1 MEAANNDPKAGLKDA
16 EANPNVSGNGN
27 GHDLNG
33 NGNGHNGNGKRRRK
47 FLKLIAALGGA
58 AIIAKIW
65 PSLAEAQTQSH
76 PPSQIN
82 QTGASTGQVLKWDGS
97 AWAAGSI
104 ASRTVLGADSN
115 TVTVTGITA
124 TQVKDIDF
132 IKDSS
137 TLSVT
142 TLTIAARIKS
152 SNALYT
158 TTLRVRADG
167 AGTDSLTLTTTS
179 TSLTVV
185 TGTISASGYAAG
197 RHTLEFFLDSSNAS
211 GVATMDMT
219 EVWGE

>member
-33 NGNGHNGNGKRRRK
+33 NGHNGNGKKRRK

-58 AIIAKIW
+58 ALIAKIW

-82 QTGASTGQVLKWDGS
+82 QSGATTGQFLQWSGS
-97 AWAAGSI
+97 AWAPI
-104 ASRTVLGADSN
+104 ALRSLLGADSN
-115 TVTVTGITA
+115 TVTVTGTTA

-132 IKDSS
+132 IKNTS
-137 TLSVT
+137 TLSVA

-152 SNALYT
+152 SNASYT
-158 TTLRVRADG
+158 TTVRVRADG

-185 TGTISASGYAAG
+185 TGTIDASGYSAG
-197 RHTLEFFLDSSNAS
+197 RHTLEFFMDSSNAS

-219 EVWGE
+219 EVWAE

>member
-1 MEAANNDPKAGLKDA
+1 MEAANNDPKAGLKDT
-16 EANPNVSGNGN
+16 EVNPNVSGNGN
-27 GHDLNG
+27 GH
-33 NGNGHNGNGKRRRK
+33 NGNGKKRRK

-82 QTGASTGQVLKWDGS
+82 QSGATKGQFLQWSGS
-97 AWAAGSI
+97 AWAPITLRSL
-104 ASRTVLGADSN
+104 LGADSN
-115 TVTVTGITA
+115 TVTVTGTTA
-124 TQVKDIDF
+124 TQVKDIDI
-132 IKDSS
+132 IKNTS

-152 SNALYT
+152 NNASYT

-167 AGTDSLTLTTTS
+167 SGSDSLTLTTTS

-185 TGTISASGYAAG
+185 TGTIDASGYSAG
-197 RHTLEFFLDSSNAS
+197 RHTLEFFMDSSNAS
-211 GVATMDMT
+211 GTATMDMT
-219 EVWGE
+219 ECWGE